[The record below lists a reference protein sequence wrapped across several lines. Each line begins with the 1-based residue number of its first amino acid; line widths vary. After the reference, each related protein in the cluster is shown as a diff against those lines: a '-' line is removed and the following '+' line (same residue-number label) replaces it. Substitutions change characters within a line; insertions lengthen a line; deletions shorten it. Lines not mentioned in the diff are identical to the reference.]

1 MEYNNPEYLD
11 ACKASPA
18 RRTLLIVLLVLVC
31 NCMSCSEERPV
42 VKDSRIEKIMEQV
55 SSLRMSSSITDLV
68 AFETRYPHEKQLQV
82 AEYLLKRMNQY
93 IPDTRYHEYEH
104 WGVMWRNVVGTIR
117 GKKNPEQVVIICA
130 HMDSKSEKRLI
141 YAAGADDN
149 ASGCA
154 AVLEISRL
162 LSGHDFDKTIRFVIF
177 SREEDGQDGSKAYV
191 KDLVKRNEKIVAAIN
206 LDMIAYG
213 KENEDIDL
221 VTRPSYA
228 WLVETVY
235 DVATVY
241 GFKTKKVIKK
251 ACH

>member
-1 MEYNNPEYLD
+1 
-11 ACKASPA
+11 
-18 RRTLLIVLLVLVC
+18 
-31 NCMSCSEERPV
+31 
-42 VKDSRIEKIMEQV
+42 
-55 SSLRMSSSITDLV
+55 
-68 AFETRYPHEKQLQV
+68 
-82 AEYLLKRMNQY
+82 MNQY

-130 HMDSKSEKRLI
+130 HMDSKSEKRLV